1 MEPLAPSNPRTEHQ
15 GMIAVIDLPRRIDL
29 GLAADIEKEAAFV
42 SPYLGA
48 LRVTGGGAAVELE
61 VADRTRDAEV
71 RGKVERFLDAM
82 LKRTHRFEPKVF
94 LRHKRCDDGPL
105 VTGVNE
111 ELLRRGWL
119 FAYGRGH
126 VALAGPALALA
137 ELIDAKA
144 AALYAQHF
152 RAEPRSFPAF
162 VDAEILHRCG
172 YFDSHPNAISFIGH
186 MVEDFDA
193 IEAFRQANSCA
204 EGALMPGADHVH
216 LPGLCLNPAA
226 CFPCYPTLAGR
237 RIGAEGAA
245 FTWQGRVF
253 RYESRNLA
261 GLDRLWE
268 FNVRELVFVGS
279 DEHVADCRRRVLPLI
294 GELAAIFDLEC
305 RIETASDPFFATV
318 SAARTFWQRAQ
329 EVKNEIV
336 LPVEP
341 SPDGAPRALACGS
354 INLHGRFFGDRFGI
368 AEADGESAATGCVG
382 LGIERWVLAAF
393 SQHGFDPE
401 RWPAPIRHEIF
412 G

>member
-1 MEPLAPSNPRTEHQ
+1 
-15 GMIAVIDLPRRIDL
+15 MIAVIDLPRQIDPE
-29 GLAADIEKEAAFV
+29 LAADIEKESAFV
-42 SPYLGA
+42 SPFLRA
-48 LRVTGGGAAVELE
+48 LRVTGGRAAVELE
-61 VADRTRDAEV
+61 IADRTRDAEV
-71 RGKVERFLDAM
+71 KGKVERFLDAM
-82 LKRTHRFEPKVF
+82 LKRVHRFEPKVF
-94 LRHKRCDDGPL
+94 WCRERRDDGPL
-105 VTGVNE
+105 ATAVNE
-111 ELLRRGWL
+111 ELLQRGWL

-144 AALYAQHF
+144 AALYARHF
-152 RAEPRSFPAF
+152 GALPRSFPAF
-162 VDAEILHRCG
+162 VDADILHRCG
-172 YFDSHPNAISFIGH
+172 YFDSHPNAISFVGH

-237 RIGAEGAA
+237 RIGVEGAA
-245 FTWQGRVF
+245 FSWKGRVF
-253 RYESRNLA
+253 RYESRNLV

-279 DEHVADCRRRVLPLI
+279 GAHVADCRRRVLPVI
-294 GELAAIFDLEC
+294 GELAELFDLEC

-329 EVKNEIV
+329 EVKNEII
-336 LPVEP
+336 LTIEP
-341 SPDGAPRALACGS
+341 GQDGARRELACGS
-354 INLHGRFFGDRFGI
+354 INLHGTFFGDRFEIGL
-368 AEADGESAATGCVG
+368 AEGGVADGASAAATACVG
-382 LGIERWVLAAF
+382 LGIERWVLAGF
-393 SQHGFDPE
+393 SQHGFEPK
-401 RWPAPIRHEIF
+401 RWPADLRHEIF